1 MNDLKVFQ
9 NERFGAVRTVIR
21 EGQPW
26 FVAADV
32 CKALEIG
39 NTSKAMLRLEEEE
52 KKKITIVTNGGGQ
65 PINCVNKN
73 GLMVLVLGSRKKER
87 VSSFKKWLMEEVFPE
102 LGIIWRLDDI
112 YAQETVANDAC
123 LMMYNSDQFG
133 NVRVKKDELGEP
145 WFVATDVCRILGLA
159 DTSQAMERID
169 GTDKR
174 VFNGIRTASNTL
186 SAWCVNEP
194 GLYTLIMESI
204 KPEAKEFRRWITHEV
219 IPAIRRHGAY
229 LTDEATD
236 ALFADPDTFAALA
249 VKWRDE
255 RKARLEAEA
264 QARQHL
270 EKIRQD
276 APKVLFASSVEA
288 SSTGILIGALAK
300 ILRQNGVE
308 VGQNRL
314 FERMRKDG
322 YLISRPGS
330 DWNMPSQRSMEAG
343 FMRIKES
350 TVTHADG
357 HISVN
362 KTPIVTGKGQVF
374 FINKYRGAFGPE
386 RPC

>member
-1 MNDLKVFQ
+1 MNDLQVFQ

-32 CKALEIG
+32 CRVLELDP
-39 NTSKAMLRLEEEE
+39 TATRRLDEDEKDTLRLTQGTSGNPNV
-52 KKKITIVTNGGGQ
+52 TIVNE
-65 PINCVNKN
+65 P
-73 GLMVLVLGSRKKER
+73 GLYVLVLGSRK
-87 VSSFKKWLMEEVFPE
+87 
-102 LGIIWRLDDI
+102 
-112 YAQETVANDAC
+112 
-123 LMMYNSDQFG
+123 
-133 NVRVKKDELGEP
+133 
-145 WFVATDVCRILGLA
+145 
-159 DTSQAMERID
+159 
-169 GTDKR
+169 
-174 VFNGIRTASNTL
+174 
-186 SAWCVNEP
+186 
-194 GLYTLIMESI
+194 
-204 KPEAKEFRRWITHEV
+204 PEAREFRRWITHEV
-219 IPAIRRHGAY
+219 IPAIRQTGGYVGNDDLFLQTY
-229 LTDEATD
+229 LPYADESTKAMFRAT
-236 ALFADPDTFAALA
+236 LA
-249 VKWRDE
+249 TINDQN
-255 RKARLEAEA
+255 RKIAE
-264 QARQHL
+264 QSR
-270 EKIRQD
+270 KIEQD

-300 ILRQNGVE
+300 LLRQNGVA

-362 KTPIVTGKGQVF
+362 KTPVVTGKGQVF

>member
-1 MNDLKVFQ
+1 MNDMQVFQ
-9 NERFGAVRTVIR
+9 NERFGEVRTVIR

-32 CKALEIG
+32 CRVLELS
-39 NTSKAMLRLEEEE
+39 NPTVAVERLDEDERA
-52 KKKITIVTNGGGQ
+52 KLN
-65 PINCVNKN
+65 
-73 GLMVLVLGSRKKER
+73 LGRQGE
-87 VSSFKKWLMEEVFPE
+87 
-102 LGIIWRLDDI
+102 GII
-112 YAQETVANDAC
+112 
-123 LMMYNSDQFG
+123 
-133 NVRVKKDELGEP
+133 
-145 WFVATDVCRILGLA
+145 
-159 DTSQAMERID
+159 
-169 GTDKR
+169 
-174 VFNGIRTASNTL
+174 
-186 SAWCVNEP
+186 VNEP
-194 GLYTLIMESI
+194 GLYTLVLGSR
-204 KPEAKEFRRWITHEV
+204 KLEAKAFKRWITHEV
-219 IPAIRRHGAY
+219 IPAIRKHGAY

-270 EKIRQD
+270 EKIQQD

-300 ILRQNGVE
+300 LLRQNGVA

>member
-1 MNDLKVFQ
+1 MNDLQVFQ
-9 NERFGAVRTVIR
+9 NERFGAVRTVMR

-32 CKALEIG
+32 CRALEIA
-39 NTSKAMLRLEEEE
+39 N
-52 KKKITIVTNGGGQ
+52 
-65 PINCVNKN
+65 
-73 GLMVLVLGSRKKER
+73 SRDAI
-87 VSSFKKWLMEEVFPE
+87 S
-102 LGIIWRLDDI
+102 RLDED
-112 YAQETVANDAC
+112 EKGVA
-123 LMMYNSDQFG
+123 S
-133 NVRVKKDELGEP
+133 
-145 WFVATDVCRILGLA
+145 TDTPGGRQVVTI
-159 DTSQAMERID
+159 
-169 GTDKR
+169 
-174 VFNGIRTASNTL
+174 
-186 SAWCVNEP
+186 VNEP
-194 GLYTLIMESI
+194 GLYVLVMGSR
-204 KPEAKEFRRWITHEV
+204 KPEAKAFKRWITHEV
-219 IPAIRRHGAY
+219 IPAIRKHGAY

-270 EKIRQD
+270 EKIQQD

-300 ILRQNGVE
+300 ILRQNGVA

-386 RPC
+386 GPC